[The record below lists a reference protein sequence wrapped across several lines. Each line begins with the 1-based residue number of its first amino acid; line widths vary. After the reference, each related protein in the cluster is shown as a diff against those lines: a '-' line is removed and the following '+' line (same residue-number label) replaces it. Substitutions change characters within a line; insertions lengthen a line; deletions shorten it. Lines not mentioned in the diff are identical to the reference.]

1 MADAAALD
9 SAKAELSTFQ
19 AAIDKA
25 AVATYMGGGADGFTA
40 VLTAG
45 SPQQLIDRLALEWTM
60 ATQMGDQMRAFRE
73 ANDRAVLAAQ
83 TSATSAAAARSAAE
97 QAATERAELQSK
109 QSDLRRQIVA
119 IQTQYDALTPD
130 QRIAL
135 ADPGLSPP
143 LPAGPPPR
151 DPDIL
156 AMPDQP
162 LPVEI
167 APPPGEAVAPAAPS
181 TQAATVVQSAL
192 TRIGSPYSWGA
203 SGPNAFDCSGLIM
216 WAFQQTGKS
225 LPHSSQAMAAGG
237 QPVALSDIEPGD
249 IVTFYDDASHAG
261 IYIGDGLMVHSST
274 YGTPVRVSP
283 ISTAPIHNV
292 RRW

>member
-1 MADAAALD
+1 
-9 SAKAELSTFQ
+9 
-19 AAIDKA
+19 
-25 AVATYMGGGADGFTA
+25 GGRTDEFTA

-45 SPQQLIDRLALEWTM
+45 SPQQLIDQLALQWTM
-60 ATQMGDQMRAFRE
+60 STEMSDQMRAFQK
-73 ANDRAVLAAQ
+73 ANDRAVLSAQ
-83 TSATSAAAARSAAE
+83 TSATSAAAARTAAE
-97 QAATERAELQSK
+97 QAATVRAELQSK
-109 QSDLRRQIVA
+109 QSDLRRQVVA
-119 IQTQYDALTPD
+119 VQTQYDALTPD

-135 ADPGLSPP
+135 ADPGLPPP

-151 DPDIL
+151 DPTIL
-156 AMPDQP
+156 AMPDQQVP
-162 LPVEI
+162 IQI
-167 APPPGEAVAPAAPS
+167 APPGEAVAAAAPR
-181 TQAATVVQSAL
+181 TQAATVVQAAL

-225 LPHSSQAMAAGG
+225 LPHSSQAMAEGG
-237 QPVALSDIEPGD
+237 QPVALSDMEPGD

-283 ISTAPIHNV
+283 VSTTPIHNV